1 MPAPRSIQLNDDLF
15 DDTDA
20 LAAADPADMLR
31 QVASAAAQVRESAR
45 AAAEAGIDRIAAD
58 GRPRSLV
65 VTGMGGSGIA
75 GDVLAAVCGT
85 GCPVPVVAV
94 RGYHLPGWVGPTDL
108 VIAVSCSGGTEET
121 LATAAEA
128 VRRGCRLLAV
138 GGAGSPLHDI
148 AVQAGAPFV
157 PVRSAGQPRSTL
169 WGLSVPPLLAARALG
184 LLRLPDEVLE
194 TTAQRLERVAHD
206 CGPASESYANP
217 AKEIALRLA
226 GSIPMIWGSSPLM
239 GVAAYRF
246 ACQLNENAKYPA
258 VYGQLP
264 EANHNQVVAFDGALA
279 GGGADADLFRDRVEE
294 PPAARPGEDPRH
306 GYAGP
311 AELDQPEPA
320 AVRLRL
326 VVLRD
331 HDEHPQVA
339 RRREVSVE
347 LAAARG
353 IPVTEL
359 AAEGDHPMERLA
371 GLVGLVDYVTV
382 YLALAL
388 GVDPTPVEAIGE
400 LKIRIAGN
408 GTMGTRR
415 APHV

>member
-1 MPAPRSIQLNDDLF
+1 VSAVPAPRSIQLNDDLIDLI
-15 DDTDA
+15 DDADA
-20 LAAADPADMLR
+20 LAAADPGGMLR

-45 AAAEAGIDRIAAD
+45 AAAEAGVDRVADD

-85 GCPVPVVAV
+85 GCPVPAVAV

-108 VIAVSCSGGTEET
+108 VIPVSCSGGTEET
-121 LATAAEA
+121 LATATEA

-157 PVRSAGQPRSTL
+157 PVRSVGQPRSSL

-184 LLRLPDEVLE
+184 LVRLPDDVLE
-194 TTAQRLERVAHD
+194 TTARRLELVAGG
-206 CGPASESYANP
+206 CGPASESIANP
-217 AKEIALRLA
+217 AKEIALQLA

-279 GGGADADLFRDRVEE
+279 GTDPDADLFRDRVEE
-294 PPAARPGEDPRH
+294 P
-306 GYAGP
+306 
-311 AELDQPEPA
+311 EPA
-320 AVRLRL
+320 VGPVRLRL

-331 HDEHPQVA
+331 SDEHPQVA

-359 AAEGDHPMERLA
+359 AAEGDHPIERLA

-400 LKIRIAGN
+400 LKVRIAGN

-415 APHV
+415 ATHA